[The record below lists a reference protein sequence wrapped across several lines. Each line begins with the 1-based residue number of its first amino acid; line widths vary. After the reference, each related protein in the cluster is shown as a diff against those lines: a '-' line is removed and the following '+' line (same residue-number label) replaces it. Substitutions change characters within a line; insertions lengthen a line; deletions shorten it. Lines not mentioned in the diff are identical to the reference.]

1 MSKKWILLICLAVLV
16 CMSGAFW
23 LLTNQTKKQ
32 KTEANIIGAIPF
44 DALFIVQLDKLILL
58 DDNFSAPAVWNN
70 LISDPSPLLAWI
82 KKTIGAINHDDAAA
96 LLLHSKVCLS
106 AHPLGKNEVAVLCSI
121 AFPPSVN
128 DKNWENIISNIIQ
141 PVSRT
146 RYQGSTIV
154 SIQTDS
160 GMLYLSYAKGV
171 GMASSSLI
179 TLQSAIRHLESG
191 ESLAHNE
198 QFATAA
204 QTIGRHVD
212 MGFILN
218 HRQLPH
224 LSDAAGNKIPSKIT
238 NFLAHTAN
246 WTALDGQI
254 TPNMITLNGFVFPSF
269 TPDNYLSVFLHQS
282 NNHTGAWDVLPS
294 SVNFLLSLS
303 INDPKRFLDSYN
315 NFLEA
320 HKELNKFKQHI
331 VALDKEWSQNAPELF
346 CSLYPAEIALAHFPS
361 GNQVVLLRTTNAE
374 YALEQLRTQAA
385 HLNKN
390 FISTRET
397 AIDNSTITIYN
408 NPAAGLFHTLLG
420 DIFPENQE
428 TLFTTSGDWFYFS
441 SSKETLKHV
450 AVAQPKN
457 PLKKHLS
464 RIDVSQYLTNNA
476 CMTIVV
482 NSPDKA
488 EQSLLQ
494 YFHPRVQRAVV
505 KTAKS
510 CPVNVQ
516 ILQLQPSND
525 KLYASF
531 LSLFDVQANASPTP
545 KPEPV
550 QAQQEERP
558 QPQET
563 VAETAPETTQGE
575 ERLRVPVINHYTKE
589 KELFVQFADYRIGLQ
604 SNNRQQL
611 WTKKLHSAIT
621 GNVIQIDYLRNGKL
635 QMLFTTSTHIYLYDR
650 NGSLVTPY
658 PVAWKTPVSTL
669 AVFDYDKD
677 RNYRIFTTDADNV
690 VRVYDKRIQPVE
702 GWKPFKSPHAITR
715 APEFFRVASRDYI
728 VLCSEQTTYILDRK
742 GNERVKLDKP
752 VAVKP
757 DTPITAQQQPALL
770 KATTADGK
778 QALIYLKNGKVEI
791 K

>member
-58 DDNFSAPAVWNN
+58 DDNFSAPAAWNN
-70 LISDPSPLLAWI
+70 LISGQSPLLAWV

-96 LLLHSKVCLS
+96 LLLHSKVYLS
-106 AHPLGKNEVAVLCSI
+106 AHPLGKNEVAILCAM
-121 AFPPSVN
+121 AFPPSIN
-128 DKNWENIISNIIQ
+128 DSNWENIIGNIIP

-146 RYQGSTIV
+146 RYQESTIV

-160 GMLYLSYAKGV
+160 GMLYLTCAKGV
-171 GMASSSLI
+171 GLAGSSLI
-179 TLQSAIRHLESG
+179 TIQSAIRHLESG

-198 QFATAA
+198 QFAAAA

-224 LSDAAGNKIPSKIT
+224 LSDVAGNKTPSKIT

-282 NNHTGAWDVLPS
+282 NSNIEAWDILPS
-294 SVNFLLSLS
+294 SANFLLSMS
-303 INDPKRFLDSYN
+303 IDDPRRFLNNYN

-320 HKELNKFKQHI
+320 HKDLNKYKQRI
-331 VALDKEWSQNAPELF
+331 AALDKEWPQNAPELF
-346 CSLYPAEIALAHFPS
+346 CSLYPAEVALANFS
-361 GNQVVLLRTTNAE
+361 SDNWVVLLKTTNAK
-374 YALEQLRTQAA
+374 YALEQLQAQAA
-385 HLNKN
+385 HLNKS
-390 FISTRET
+390 FIATRET
-397 AIDNSTITIYN
+397 AIDNTPFTVYN
-408 NPAAGLFHTLLG
+408 NPAAGLFHTVLG

-428 TLFTTSGDWFYFS
+428 TFFTASGDWLYFS
-441 SSKETLKHV
+441 GNEELLKRVAAKQQKNTLK
-450 AVAQPKN
+450 KY
-457 PLKKHLS
+457 LS
-464 RIDVSQYLTNNA
+464 KIDVSQYLTDHA
-476 CMTIVV
+476 CITIVV
-482 NSPDKA
+482 NAPDKA

-505 KTAKS
+505 KTAKHY
-510 CPVNVQ
+510 PVNIQ

-531 LSLFDVQANASPTP
+531 LSLFDTSANNSPP
-545 KPEPV
+545 PEPEPV
-550 QAQQEERP
+550 QTQDEA
-558 QPQET
+558 QPQTQEIT
-563 VAETAPETTQGE
+563 PETAQGA

-589 KELFVQFADYRIGLQ
+589 KESFVQFADYRIGLQ
-604 SNNRQQL
+604 SKDGQWL
-611 WTKKLHSAIT
+611 WAKKLHSAIT
-621 GNVIQIDYLRNGKL
+621 GNVTQIDYLHNGKL
-635 QMLFTTSTHIYLYDR
+635 QMLFTTPTHIYLYDR
-650 NGSLVTPY
+650 NGNLVTPY
-658 PVAWKTPVSTL
+658 PVMWKTPVSTL

-677 RNYRIFTTDADNV
+677 RNYRIFTTDTNNV
-690 VRVYDKRIQPVE
+690 VCAYDKRIQPVE

-742 GNERVKLDKP
+742 GNERVTLERP
-752 VAVKP
+752 VVVKP
-757 DTPITAQQQPALL
+757 GTPITAQQQPALL

-778 QALIYLKNGKVEI
+778 QALIYLKDGTVEI